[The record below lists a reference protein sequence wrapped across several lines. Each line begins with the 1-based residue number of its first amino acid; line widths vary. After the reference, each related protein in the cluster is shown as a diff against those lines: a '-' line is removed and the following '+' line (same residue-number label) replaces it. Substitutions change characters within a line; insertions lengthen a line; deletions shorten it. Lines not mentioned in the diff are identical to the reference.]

1 MTRRLRLAPLAPLAL
16 AAALAACSSGPR
28 QGADSAPRLSAA
40 QGAALKSCEALATQF
55 NFAGTRIDNAAPVAA
70 GPVVQGSPP
79 APAHCLV
86 KGRMN
91 ERKGSDGQDYAI
103 GFEMRLPQAWN
114 GRFYYQ
120 ANGGIDG
127 VVVPAQGALGGGPL
141 TGALAQGF
149 AVISSDAGHTGRQN
163 PRFGADPQART
174 DYGYNAVAALT
185 PMAKGLIATA
195 YGKGPD
201 RSYIGGC
208 SNGGRHT
215 LVTAARIGEQ
225 YDGYLVGAPG
235 YRLPNAALAQLWAV
249 PQWAAL
255 ATPGATRPH
264 PFNPSATLPD
274 LGTALTGDER
284 QTVSRAIAGRCDAL
298 DGARDGIVADVA
310 ACQAA
315 FDLERDVPT
324 CSGARNG
331 HCLTPGQKRML
342 AAVHAGAQ
350 LPGGQPIYSRFP
362 WDTGIAS
369 ANWAQ
374 WKFVN
379 ALVLDPAAGFIFM
392 TPPRPVDPMKFDVAD
407 GFKAIYAT
415 DASFPQSAD
424 ATIALPGKDD
434 PVQLAAL
441 RGRVAKMLMYH
452 GVSDPIFSAEDTV
465 ALMQRIDRVAQGRSA
480 EFVRYFPVP
489 GMAHCSGGP
498 ATDQFD
504 ALTPLVRWVEQGEAP
519 AGLMAS
525 ARGAGNAGGANNEL
539 PADWAAH
546 RSRTLCAWPSVSRY
560 KGSGSLDAADSFV
573 CSN

>member
-1 MTRRLRLAPLAPLAL
+1 MQLSLSLVAL
-16 AAALAACSSGPR
+16 AAAASLAACSSGPR
-28 QGADSAPRLSAA
+28 SAGDVPPPLAAA
-40 QGAALKSCEALATQF
+40 QGAALKSCEALAAQFRFADTQI
-55 NFAGTRIDNAAPVAA
+55 ASVAPVPA
-70 GPVVQGSPP
+70 GPVVQGGPA

-141 TGALAQGF
+141 TGALVQGF
-149 AVISSDAGHTGRQN
+149 AVISSDAGHTGQQN
-163 PRFGADPQART
+163 PRFGADPQARA
-174 DYGYNAVAALT
+174 DYGYNAVAVLT
-185 PMAKGLIATA
+185 PMAKGLIAAA

-215 LVTAARIGEQ
+215 LVAAARIGEQ

-235 YRLPNAALAQLWAV
+235 YRLPNAALAQLWAA

-264 PFNPSATLPD
+264 PFNPGATLPA
-274 LGTALTGDER
+274 LGTALTADER
-284 QTVSRAIAGRCDAL
+284 RTVSRAIVGRCDAL
-298 DGARDGIVADVA
+298 DGARDGIVADTA

-315 FDLERDVPT
+315 FDLARDVPT
-324 CSGARNG
+324 CSGARDG
-331 HCLTPGQKRML
+331 QCLTAGQKRML

-350 LPGGQPIYSRFP
+350 LPGGQAIYSSFP

-379 ALVLDPAAGFIFM
+379 SLVLDPAAGFIFM
-392 TPPRPVDPMKFDVAD
+392 TPPRPVDPMKFDLQD

-415 DASFPQSAD
+415 DARFPQSAD
-424 ATIALPGKDD
+424 ATVSLPGKDD

-441 RGRVAKMLMYH
+441 RGRGAKVLMYH
-452 GVSDPIFSAEDTV
+452 GVSDPIFSADDTA
-465 ALMQRIDRVAQGRSA
+465 ALMRRIDRVAQGRSSD
-480 EFVRYFPVP
+480 FVRYYPVP

-519 AGLMAS
+519 AGLAAS

-539 PADWAAH
+539 PADWAAN

>member
-1 MTRRLRLAPLAPLAL
+1 MQHPLQLVAL
-16 AAALAACSSGPR
+16 AAAASLAACSSGPR
-28 QGADSAPRLSAA
+28 EAADSRPRLAAA
-40 QGAALKSCEALATQF
+40 QGATLKACEALPAQF
-55 NFAGTRIDNAAPVAA
+55 SFNQTRLDSAAPVAA
-70 GPVVQGSPP
+70 GAVVQGGPA

-86 KGRMN
+86 KGQMRP
-91 ERKGSDGQDYAI
+91 RKGSDGQDYAI

-114 GRFYYQ
+114 GRFFYQ

-127 VVVPAQGALGGGPL
+127 VVQPAQGALGGGPL

-149 AVISSDAGHTGRQN
+149 AVISSDAGHAARQN
-163 PRFGADPQART
+163 PRFGAEPQARA
-174 DYGYNAVAALT
+174 DYGHQAVAALT

-215 LVTAARIGEQ
+215 LMAAARLGDQ

-255 ATPGATRPH
+255 ATPGATRLH
-264 PFNPSATLPD
+264 PFNPNATIPD
-274 LGTALTGDER
+274 LGTALTAAER
-284 QTVSRAIAGRCDAL
+284 QRVARAITERCDTL
-298 DGARDGIVADVA
+298 DGARDGIVADTA

-315 FDLERDVPT
+315 FNLERDVPT
-324 CSGARNG
+324 CSGARDG
-331 HCLTPGQKRML
+331 HCLTAGQKRML
-342 AAVHAGAQ
+342 GAVHAGAST
-350 LPGGQPIYSRFP
+350 PGGQVLYSSFP

-379 ALVLDPAAGFIFM
+379 SLVLDPAAGYIFM
-392 TPPRPVDPMKFDVAD
+392 TPPRSVDPMKLDIEE
-407 GFKAIYAT
+407 GFKAVYAT
-415 DASFPQSAD
+415 DANFPESAD
-424 ATIALPGKDD
+424 ATISLPGKDN

-441 RGRVAKMLMYH
+441 RGRGAKVLMYH
-452 GVSDPIFSAEDTV
+452 GVSDAIFSADDTV
-465 ALMQRIDRVAQGRSA
+465 ALMQRIDRVAQGRTGD
-480 EFVRYFPVP
+480 FVRYFPVP
-489 GMAHCSGGP
+489 GMAHCIGGP

-504 ALTPLVRWVEQGEAP
+504 ALSPLVRWVEQGEAP
-519 AGLMAS
+519 AGLPAS
-525 ARGAGNAGGANNEL
+525 ARGAGNAGGANAEL
-539 PADWAAH
+539 PADWAPA
-546 RSRTLCAWPSVSRY
+546 RSRTLCPWPSVSRY